1 MFAASLLFLALEAA
15 ADLFQPG
22 FMALIVDKGVS
33 SASPAAILL
42 YGGVMLGVAAAG
54 ALAAVMRNWLS

>member
-1 MFAASLLFLALEAA
+1 MKLIWDCVRRYPRMFAASLLFLALEAA

-33 SASPAAILL
+33 SASPR
-42 YGGVMLGVAAAG
+42 G
-54 ALAAVMRNWLS
+54 LSSSG